1 MALIFRGFKESI
13 LRLLPLF
20 LLIYICISEFHTQF
34 YYWEI
39 FSFNLQFIIIYYWI
53 LRDPDILGYGFVF
66 AMWVLIIIGG
76 GIMVVLLGP
85 FSIQQ
90 YGDFHW
96 IVESGIKVTIALI
109 LVVIWILIL
118 SKLKNWIFKK
128 ELNS

>member
-1 MALIFRGFKESI
+1 MKSGL
-13 LRLLPLF
+13 
-20 LLIYICISEFHTQF
+20 
-34 YYWEI
+34 
-39 FSFNLQFIIIYYWI
+39 
-53 LRDPDILGYGFVF
+53 YGFLF
-66 AMWVLIIIGG
+66 AMWGLIIIGG

-90 YGDFHW
+90 FGNFHW
-96 IVESGIKVTIALI
+96 IIASGIKVTVALV

>member
-1 MALIFRGFKESI
+1 MKSGL
-13 LRLLPLF
+13 
-20 LLIYICISEFHTQF
+20 
-34 YYWEI
+34 
-39 FSFNLQFIIIYYWI
+39 
-53 LRDPDILGYGFVF
+53 YGFLF

-90 YGDFHW
+90 FGEFHW
-96 IVESGIKVTIALI
+96 IIASGIKVTIALI